1 MLKKFQSSN
10 VKKYCKP
17 SLEKNLSGVTDCSVI
32 DLCTIGC
39 MVLSCGYCT
48 SPEVL
53 TQCAEW
59 VPATIYKCILSGPQF
74 HKVFAHKS

>member
-10 VKKYCKP
+10 GKSVQTP
-17 SLEKNLSGVTDCSVI
+17 SLEESFSGVTDCSVI

-59 VPATIYKCILSGPQF
+59 VQATIYKCICQDHSFLR
-74 HKVFAHKS
+74 VFAHKS